1 MLYLTQQASPV
12 GQLTLVSDGD
22 RLKGLWMEDN
32 PFFLSALK
40 GQSLQNDPGLPLFAR
55 VKNWLERYFA
65 GQKPML
71 TGFDLAPH
79 ATPFQAIVYE
89 LLSKIAYGQSISYG
103 ELAKQTAKRLGKPKM
118 SAQAVGQ
125 ALGRNPIAIIIPCH
139 RVLSANGGLTGYAA
153 GLARKLFLLRLEG
166 CDVASFSRKLK
177 QPFPSRNR

>member
-32 PFFLSALK
+32 RFFLAALK
-40 GQSLQNDPGLPLFAR
+40 GQSLQNDPRLALFAH
-55 VKNWLERYFA
+55 VKNWLESYFA
-65 GQKPML
+65 GQKPMV

-139 RVLSANGGLTGYAA
+139 RVLGTNGSLTGHA
-153 GLARKLFLLRLEG
+153 GGIDKKARLLELEKADIDKLFI
-166 CDVASFSRKLK
+166 S
-177 QPFPSRNR
+177 